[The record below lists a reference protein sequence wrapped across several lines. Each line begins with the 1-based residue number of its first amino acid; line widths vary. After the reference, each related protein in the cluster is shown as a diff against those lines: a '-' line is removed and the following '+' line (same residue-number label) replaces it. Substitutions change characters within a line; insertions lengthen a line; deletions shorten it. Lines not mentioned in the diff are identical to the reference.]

1 MKSEL
6 YEALRLYRAMYPDKF
21 EALTETEFRIMRGQE
36 KRRKEDGNFSN
47 DGMYCQ
53 RAGALRV

>member
-21 EALTETEFRIMRGQE
+21 ETLTETEFRIMRGQE
-36 KRRKEDGNFSN
+36 KRRKEDGNFSD
-47 DGMYCQ
+47 DGMHCQ